1 MADDEEKCPEC
12 PPGAPVWMCTFADLM
27 SLLMCFFVLL
37 LSFATMDAAKY
48 KQVAGSMKDAFGVQ
62 RDTAV
67 DDASLRKGDEMVSPS
82 FTSVPL
88 QVQMQVAKYFSEE
101 TADGSIETEYSP
113 EGLILRI
120 KDHVAFDSGRA
131 VIKKDFMKLLDK
143 IGLVLQKGDL
153 QAEIGGHTD
162 NIPLKKG
169 HSSFKSN
176 WSLSAARSV
185 GVVEYLSEK
194 FNIPPGRLSAVGY
207 AYGHPLATNST
218 AEGRAKN
225 RRVEFKIRPGGAQV
239 VLDGLEFERG
249 IIRGEKES

>member
-1 MADDEEKCPEC
+1 MADEEQKCPEC
-12 PPGAPVWMCTFADLM
+12 PPGAPLWMCTFADLM

-62 RDTAV
+62 REKIPV
-67 DDASLRKGDEMVSPS
+67 DSSVMKGNEVISAS
-82 FTSVPL
+82 FTTVPL
-88 QVQMQVAKYFSEE
+88 QVQMQMAKYFAEE
-101 TADGSIETEYSP
+101 TAEGSIETEYSP

-143 IGLVLQKGDL
+143 IGFLLQKGDL

-162 NIPLKKG
+162 TIPLKKG
-169 HSSFKSN
+169 YSSFKSN

-194 FNIPPGRLSAVGY
+194 FKIHPSRLSAVGY
-207 AYGHPLATNST
+207 GFGQPLATNST
-218 AEGRAKN
+218 AEGRAAN

-239 VLDGLEFERG
+239 VLDGLEFESG
-249 IIRGEKES
+249 IIRGEKE